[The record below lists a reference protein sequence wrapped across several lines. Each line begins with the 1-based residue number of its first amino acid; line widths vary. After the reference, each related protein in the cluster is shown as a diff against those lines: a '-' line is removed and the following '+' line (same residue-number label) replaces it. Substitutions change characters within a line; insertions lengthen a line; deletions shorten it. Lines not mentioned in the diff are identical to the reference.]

1 MNLTVLRKLRDWRDA
16 QAAKEGVALYYV
28 LGTKTL
34 DLIAEAMPQTRE
46 EFLAISGIGEK
57 KMDKYGTELMR
68 IVSGGETGDKAVDEI
83 VEAGATGEKIF
94 SVSTY
99 LDLINIGLKQHFQAR
114 VKGEVSEFKERG
126 GHYYFKI
133 KDKDDE
139 SCLDCFI
146 WGNAYKM
153 NGVDLA
159 DGMEITIGGFPGI
172 FKRRGSFNFNCETM
186 ELVGEGALKAAYE
199 KLKAK
204 LEAEG
209 FFDPSKKR
217 SLPEYPQKIG
227 LITSNKGDAIHDF
240 TSNLGKYG
248 YAVKFLDSR
257 VEGQQAVKDL
267 LEAVEYFKDKDI
279 DVLVLV
285 RGGGAW
291 EALQA
296 YNNEMLV
303 KAIRAFPKPVLVG
316 VGHEKDITLVALA
329 ADKMVSTP
337 TATAK
342 TLNLSWDHAAAQV
355 RLAEQQIVARFT
367 DMLVIAERQINQT
380 TQAIEMYFRRIFE
393 NFRRAQTSLESHA
406 IHFGRGIQEMLD
418 KLRENYQLLIREWRR
433 MIGETTDRVS
443 RFEETLIL
451 HDPERPL
458 RLGYSIAR
466 SGGKIIKSIKDITL
480 GEALDVR
487 VSDGTIRADIVA
499 FKNVNYEGK

>member
-1 MNLTVLRKLRDWRDA
+1 
-16 QAAKEGVALYYV
+16 
-28 LGTKTL
+28 
-34 DLIAEAMPQTRE
+34 
-46 EFLAISGIGEK
+46 
-57 KMDKYGTELMR
+57 
-68 IVSGGETGDKAVDEI
+68 
-83 VEAGATGEKIF
+83 
-94 SVSTY
+94 
-99 LDLINIGLKQHFQAR
+99 
-114 VKGEVSEFKERG
+114 
-126 GHYYFKI
+126 
-133 KDKDDE
+133 
-139 SCLDCFI
+139 
-146 WGNAYKM
+146 
-153 NGVDLA
+153 
-159 DGMEITIGGFPGI
+159 
-172 FKRRGSFNFNCETM
+172 FNFNCETI

-209 FFDPSKKR
+209 VFDPTKKR
-217 SLPEYPQKIG
+217 PLPEYPHKIG

-267 LEAVEYFKDKDI
+267 LEAVEYFKDQDI

-303 KAIRAFPKPVLVG
+303 RAVRDFPKPVLVG
-316 VGHEKDITLVALA
+316 VGHEKDVTLVALA
-329 ADKMVSTP
+329 ADLMVSTP

-342 TLNLSWDHAAAQV
+342 ALNRSWDHAAAQV
-355 RLAEQQIVARFT
+355 RLAEGQIVARFA
-367 DMLVIAERQINQT
+367 DMLVMVERQTHQA

-393 NFRRAQTSLESHA
+393 GFRRAEVSLESHA
-406 IHFGRGIQEMLD
+406 LHFGRGIEEHLVR
-418 KLRENYQLLIREWRR
+418 LRENYQTLVRGWKR
-433 MIGETTDRVS
+433 MASETGERIG

-458 RLGYSIAR
+458 RLGYSIVR
-466 SGGKIIKSIKDITL
+466 TSGKIIKSIKDITL
-480 GEALDVR
+480 GEPIDVR